1 MTARAP
7 GKSAKQANTG
17 RMAINI
23 VLRFFIFFDFLFIVL
38 AVRELSLKE
47 ELQGLF
53 TITLVAG
60 LLISSCAFTF
70 WICAAF
76 SFSWAVRV
84 PNVDFSSAMLA
95 CCSSIF

>member
-70 WICAAF
+70 WI
-76 SFSWAVRV
+76 
-84 PNVDFSSAMLA
+84 
-95 CCSSIF
+95 